1 MHCVKNFMRR
11 LGLKIEIGRRDCGT
25 DCLVQRWNDTEN
37 DRLGAVLQVKS
48 CLICGNLHFISD
60 N

>member
-37 DRLGAVLQVKS
+37 DRLGAVL
-48 CLICGNLHFISD
+48 
-60 N
+60 